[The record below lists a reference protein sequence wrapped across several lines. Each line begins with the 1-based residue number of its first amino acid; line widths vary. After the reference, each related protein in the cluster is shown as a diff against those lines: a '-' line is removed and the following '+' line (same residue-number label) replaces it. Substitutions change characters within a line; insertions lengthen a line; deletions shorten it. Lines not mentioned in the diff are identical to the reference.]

1 VFASVINALFML
13 IEKLIE
19 TYLLRNHYCPLPKL
33 GTLILH
39 ETNAQIESVNK
50 QIEAPK
56 TEIRFE
62 NQHSSDDDF
71 IQFIAKKKSVKYD
84 EAKTLL
90 TDFCQSISA
99 LNHFTEKKINHTGR
113 FYVDTDGVLS
123 FRQNEIATEFIP
135 TVEANRVTHPDQFH
149 TIRVGDEERKAIF
162 KKSKSEKTGKVAK
175 KLWWI
180 TAIIL
185 FLIGIGICI
194 FAIQNGGR
202 VDFWKNKTKI
212 KTNNA
217 VKTYRVIQ

>member
-1 VFASVINALFML
+1 ML

-33 GTLILH
+33 GTLTLH
-39 ETNAQIESVNK
+39 EINANIETVNK

-62 NQHSSDDDF
+62 KNYTSDDDF
-71 IQFIAKKKSVKYD
+71 IQFIAKKKAVKYD

-90 TDFCQSISA
+90 VDFCNNIST
-99 LNHFTEKKINHTGR
+99 LNNFTEKRINHTGL

-123 FRQNEIATEFIP
+123 FRQSEIAIEFLP
-135 TVEANRVTHPDQFH
+135 LVEAKRVTHPNQSH
-149 TIRVGDEERKAIF
+149 NIIVGDQERKAIF
-162 KKSKSEKTGKVAK
+162 KKTKSEKSVKTAK

-180 TAIIL
+180 SAIIL
-185 FLIGIGICI
+185 FLLSIGICI
-194 FAIQNGGR
+194 FAYQKGYKA
-202 VDFWKNKTKI
+202 DFWNNKTKI
-212 KTNNA
+212 KPANA